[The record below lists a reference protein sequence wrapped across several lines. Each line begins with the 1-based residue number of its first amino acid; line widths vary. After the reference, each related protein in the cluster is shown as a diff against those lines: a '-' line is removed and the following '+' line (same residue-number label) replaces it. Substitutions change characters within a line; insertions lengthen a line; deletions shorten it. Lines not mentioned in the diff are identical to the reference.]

1 MRGLHAVRVNDQY
14 RIVFQDAMDF
24 GMRVSEPDSSTS
36 REAIAIP
43 VATML
48 AVRRPSTKP
57 P

>member
-14 RIVFQDAMDF
+14 RMVFQDAMDF

-36 REAIAIP
+36 QEAIAIP
-43 VATML
+43 FATML
-48 AVRRPSTKP
+48 AGRRTSTNP